1 MAYFGCGRKAL
12 FYKGLN
18 EVKVINRYS
27 KNLFSKRRIF
37 KSFVEFKNIREILK
51 GRYKKMRGMSKKFI
65 IVLLISL
72 FLLGIGQAVW
82 AEKWQPYQFKGNERF
97 EYKILLKE
105 YEQEEEAI
113 YILDIKESSEKSTS
127 GEQVFEVTYTIKGA
141 FTKDELGPE
150 KAFGLWGVF
159 GICLNMLVVNPYY
172 VFFFSQMDLKVGE
185 KINFSGVGIIK
196 VIGKQ
201 KIAGRE
207 GFICQLFQADEEDE
221 MIAEWVIDPDLAL
234 PLKSKMFKFMD
245 DELQGQGQIELIK
258 YIQY

>member
-1 MAYFGCGRKAL
+1 M
-12 FYKGLN
+12 KGP
-18 EVKVINRYS
+18 
-27 KNLFSKRRIF
+27 
-37 KSFVEFKNIREILK
+37 
-51 GRYKKMRGMSKKFI
+51 GKKFI
-65 IVLLISL
+65 IVVLVGL
-72 FLLGIGQAVW
+72 FLLEIGQVVW
-82 AEKWQPYQFKGNERF
+82 AEKWEPYQFKGNEYF
-97 EYKILLKE
+97 EYKILLE
-105 YEQEEEAI
+105 EDEQEEEAI

-127 GEQVFEVTYTIKGA
+127 GEQVFEVSYTIKGT
-141 FTKDELGPE
+141 FTKDELSPD

-159 GICLNMLVVNPYY
+159 GISLNMLVVNPYY

-185 KINFSGVGIIK
+185 EMNFFGAGIIK
-196 VIGKQ
+196 VIGKE

-258 YIQY
+258 YVQY